1 MIKIGIVGEIG
12 SGKTFF
18 SKLFKFPIFD
28 ADKVVSN
35 LYKEDQNLFRQIKRK
50 FPKEISSFP
59 LRKEELLKI
68 ILKQSKNLKVLGKMI
83 HPKVRKK
90 MNNFL
95 KINKKKKIVIL
106 DVPLLLENKLNTKK
120 DVIIFIEGDKK
131 KIKQKIKK
139 RKNINFKLINIL
151 KQNQIPLKTKKRKAD
166 FIIKNNFISKTAK
179 KNVKLILKI
188 INERN
193 RT

>member
-1 MIKIGIVGEIG
+1 MIRIGIVGDIG

-18 SKLFKFPIFD
+18 SKLFKSPIFD
-28 ADKVVSN
+28 ADRAVSS
-35 LYKEDQNLFRQIKRK
+35 LYKKDQNLFGQIKRK
-50 FPKEISSFP
+50 FPKEIRNFP
-59 LRKEELLKI
+59 LKKNELLKI
-68 ILKQSKNLKVLGKMI
+68 ILKQPKNLKVLGKMI

-90 MNNFL
+90 MNDFL
-95 KINKKKKIVIL
+95 KINKKKGIVIL

-151 KQNQIPLKTKKRKAD
+151 KQNQIPLKFKKRKAD
-166 FIIKNNFISKTAK
+166 FIIKNNFISKSAK
-179 KNVKLILKI
+179 KNVKLIMEK

>member
-1 MIKIGIVGEIG
+1 MIRIGIVGDIG

-18 SKLFKFPIFD
+18 SKLFKSPIFD
-28 ADKVVSN
+28 ADRAVSS
-35 LYKEDQNLFRQIKRK
+35 LYKEDKNLFGQIKRK
-50 FPKEISSFP
+50 FPKEISNFP
-59 LRKEELLKI
+59 LKKNELLKI
-68 ILKQSKNLKVLGKMI
+68 ILKQPKNLKVLGKVI

-90 MNNFL
+90 MNDFL
-95 KINKKKKIVIL
+95 KINKKKRIVIL
-106 DVPLLLENKLNTKK
+106 DVPLFLENKLNTKK

>member
-1 MIKIGIVGEIG
+1 MIRIGIVGDIG

-18 SKLFKFPIFD
+18 SKLFKSPIFD
-28 ADKVVSN
+28 ADRAVSS
-35 LYKEDQNLFRQIKRK
+35 LYKKDQNLFGQIKRK
-50 FPKEISSFP
+50 FPKEIRNFP
-59 LRKEELLKI
+59 LKKNELLKI
-68 ILKQSKNLKVLGKMI
+68 ILKQPKNLKVLGKMI

-90 MNNFL
+90 MNDFL
-95 KINKKKKIVIL
+95 KINKKKGIVIL

-151 KQNQIPLKTKKRKAD
+151 KQNQIPLKIKKRKAD
-166 FIIKNNFISKTAK
+166 FIVKNNFISKTAK

>member
-1 MIKIGIVGEIG
+1 MIRIGIVGDIG

-18 SKLFKFPIFD
+18 SKIFKSPIFD
-28 ADKVVSN
+28 ADRAVSS
-35 LYKEDQNLFRQIKRK
+35 LYKEDQNLFGQIKRK
-50 FPKEISSFP
+50 FPKEISNFP
-59 LRKEELLKI
+59 LKKNELLKI
-68 ILKQSKNLKVLGKMI
+68 ILKQPKNLKVLGKMI

-90 MNNFL
+90 MNDFL
-95 KINKKKKIVIL
+95 KINKKKRIVIL

>member
-139 RKNINFKLINIL
+139 RKNINLKLINIL
-151 KQNQIPLKTKKRKAD
+151 KQNQIPLKFKKKKAN

-179 KNVKLILKI
+179 KNVKLILEI
-188 INERN
+188 INERD

>member
-1 MIKIGIVGEIG
+1 MIRIGIVGDIG

-18 SKLFKFPIFD
+18 SKLFKSPIFD
-28 ADKVVSN
+28 ADRAVSS
-35 LYKEDQNLFRQIKRK
+35 LYKEDQNLFGQIKRK
-50 FPKEISSFP
+50 FPKEIRNFP
-59 LRKEELLKI
+59 LKKNELLKI
-68 ILKQSKNLKVLGKMI
+68 ILKQPKNLKVLGKMI

-90 MNNFL
+90 MNDFL
-95 KINKKKKIVIL
+95 KINKKKGIVIL

-166 FIIKNNFISKTAK
+166 FIVKNNFISKTAK

>member
-139 RKNINFKLINIL
+139 RKNINLKLINIL
-151 KQNQIPLKTKKRKAD
+151 KQNQIPLKFKKKKAD

-179 KNVKLILKI
+179 KNVKLILEI
-188 INERN
+188 INERD

>member
-1 MIKIGIVGEIG
+1 
-12 SGKTFF
+12 
-18 SKLFKFPIFD
+18 
-28 ADKVVSN
+28 
-35 LYKEDQNLFRQIKRK
+35 
-50 FPKEISSFP
+50 
-59 LRKEELLKI
+59 
-68 ILKQSKNLKVLGKMI
+68 MI

-90 MNNFL
+90 MNDFL
-95 KINKKKKIVIL
+95 KINKKKRIVIL